1 MSIFREC
8 HINMVKR
15 SSYKINICLFL
26 KVSYFHKL
34 KFNLSYCTIIHL
46 SKFYLILFLI
56 DYYIEIKR
64 VSPIVVPSILTY
76 GPFRILNM
84 LDRLIGFKP

>member
-1 MSIFREC
+1 MSILEEC

-15 SSYKINICLFL
+15 SSYEINICLFL
-26 KVSYFHKL
+26 KVNCLHKL

-46 SKFYLILFLI
+46 FKFYLMLFLI
-56 DYYIEIKR
+56 GYYVIIKR
-64 VSPIVVPSILTY
+64 VSPIVLPSILTY